1 VVQATP
7 TVPAV
12 ASGNLRRSIIMA
24 ACLGAAAVLFTGL
37 LGHVMAG
44 LFACV
49 GLALGALNARMVQR
63 AVVTYATSPH
73 ANKKARFT
81 RSVLGRLGLITV
93 IALGVGVLF
102 RPEGLGVFAGLAF
115 FQMLM
120 LGGATVPV
128 IKQLR
133 NP

>member
-1 VVQATP
+1 MQAAP
-7 TVPAV
+7 SVPAV
-12 ASGNLRRSIIMA
+12 ARGTLRRSIIMA
-24 ACLGAAAVLFTGL
+24 SVLGAAAVLVTGL
-37 LGHVMAG
+37 LGHVLMG
-44 LFACV
+44 LFACL
-49 GLALGALNARMVQR
+49 GIALGALNTFMVQR
-63 AVVTYATSPH
+63 SVVTYANSPY

-81 RSVLGRLGLITV
+81 RSVLGRLGVVTV
-93 IALGVGVLF
+93 IALGVTVLV
-102 RPEGLGVFAGLAF
+102 RPDGLGVFAGLAF

>member
-1 VVQATP
+1 VVQAAP
-7 TVPAV
+7 SVPAV
-12 ASGNLRRSIIMA
+12 ASGTLRRSIILA

-37 LGHVMAG
+37 LGHILAG
-44 LFACV
+44 LFVCV
-49 GLALGALNARMVQR
+49 GLALGGLNTFLVQR
-63 AVVTYATSPH
+63 AVVNYATSPY

-81 RSVLGRLGLITV
+81 RSVLGRLGLVTV

-102 RPEGLGVFAGLAF
+102 RPDGLGVFAGLAF

-133 NP
+133 NS

>member
-1 VVQATP
+1 MQATP

-12 ASGNLRRSIIMA
+12 ARGTLRRSIIMA
-24 ACLGAAAVLFTGL
+24 SCMGAAAVLVTGL
-37 LGHVMAG
+37 LGHILIG

-49 GLALGALNARMVQR
+49 GLALGALNTFMVQR
-63 AVVTYATSPH
+63 AVVTYAGSPYP
-73 ANKKARFT
+73 NKKARFT
-81 RSVLGRLGLITV
+81 RSVLGRLGLVTV
-93 IALGVGVLF
+93 IALGVAALF

>member
-1 VVQATP
+1 MQATP

-12 ASGNLRRSIIMA
+12 ARGTLRRSIIMA
-24 ACLGAAAVLFTGL
+24 SCMGAAAVLVTGL
-37 LGHVMAG
+37 LGHILIG

-49 GLALGALNARMVQR
+49 GLALGALNTFMVQR
-63 AVVTYATSPH
+63 AVVTYAASPY

-81 RSVLGRLGLITV
+81 RSVLGRLGLVTV
-93 IALGVGVLF
+93 IALGVAALF
-102 RPEGLGVFAGLAF
+102 RPDGLGVFGGLAF

>member
-1 VVQATP
+1 MVQAAP

-24 ACLGAAAVLFTGL
+24 ACLGAAVVLVTGL
-37 LGHVMAG
+37 LGHILMG
-44 LFACV
+44 LFFCV
-49 GLALGALNARMVQR
+49 GIALGALNARMVQR
-63 AVVTYATSPH
+63 AVVIFANSEY

-81 RSVLGRLGLITV
+81 RSVLGRLGLVTV

-102 RPEGLGVFAGLAF
+102 RPDGLGVFVGLAF
-115 FQMLM
+115 FQLLM